1 MHVSLDQRTPY
12 GFSRLPVGK
21 AVFLSNLYP
30 LFSFLWFSSRFPW
43 SSLSFVGCRESID
56 GRLWAG
62 LLVAFA
68 ARGLRSIS
76 IFLSRTAGSSVQLI
90 VGDYVRAKTRGIS
103 LTSILMS
110 LVLSEL
116 TLRSKRTAVVANA
129 RVFACMS
136 LCQRGSRAL
145 SYNPFRLSL
154 VVAISVDIPRQSH
167 LI

>member
-1 MHVSLDQRTPY
+1 MI
-12 GFSRLPVGK
+12 
-21 AVFLSNLYP
+21 FLGCQLVK
-30 LFSFLWFSSRFPW
+30 LFSCLTFIPYFLFYGSPPGFLGVASLSSAVGSPLLGDCGQGCWWHSQQAACDPSPSSFLELLVLLC
-43 SSLSFVGCRESID
+43 SSLLEIMSGQKQGE
-56 GRLWAG
+56 
-62 LLVAFA
+62 
-68 ARGLRSIS
+68 
-76 IFLSRTAGSSVQLI
+76 
-90 VGDYVRAKTRGIS
+90 IS

-129 RVFACMS
+129 CVFACMS
-136 LCQRGSRAL
+136 LCRCGSRAL